1 MKRWLLLVLLV
12 VGLSAGATFLA
23 STMPTGELDTRPT
36 ARPIGDGP
44 FGKAVLDPSDPV
56 YNFGTMPYMDSDV
69 KTWIVRNEGKGDLT
83 LTKGTSTCMCTIANI
98 AEGEKSV
105 LKPGEETKINL
116 TWETKSKG
124 HFQKSATI
132 VVGNDPEVEELQFVV
147 EGNVEA
153 ALVTIP
159 AEPNIDLG
167 SLPNDGSRVVP
178 VALSSP
184 DRPELK
190 IESVKVSNPER
201 IKVTTRSLKDDERKY
216 LKMGPGYK
224 IEVEVTPGKELGSF
238 ADEVIV
244 TTDHPLQKDLTLT
257 VSGRIVGPISVVPE
271 RLRAHNISSRAGE
284 VLAASIWV
292 RGGSETNFTVE
303 SKPEALKVAVTPDDA
318 KLLSTDMGRRY
329 HLTVT
334 VPPGTLAG
342 QIRGE
347 IILKTDHPR
356 ADLVKIPVDI
366 LVQSSP

>member
-1 MKRWLLLVLLV
+1 MKRWLLLALLV
-12 VGLSAGATFLA
+12 IGLSAGATFFS
-23 STMPTGELDTRPT
+23 STMSTGDFDLRPT
-36 ARPIGDGP
+36 ARSVDDGP
-44 FGKAVLDPSDPV
+44 FGKAVLDPGAPV
-56 YNFGTMPYMDSDV
+56 YNFGTMPYMDSGV

-105 LKPGEETKINL
+105 LKPGEKTKINL

-132 VVGNDPEVEELQFVV
+132 VVGNDPDVEELQFVV
-147 EGNVEA
+147 EGTVEA

-159 AEPNIDLG
+159 AEPDIDLG
-167 SLPNDGSRVVP
+167 SLPNDGGRMVP

-190 IESVKVSNPER
+190 IESVKVGNPDR
-201 IKVTTRSLKDDERKY
+201 IKVTTRPLKDDERKY

-224 IEVEVTPGKELGSF
+224 IEIEVTPGKELGSF
-238 ADEVIV
+238 ADEVVV

-271 RLRAHNISSRAGE
+271 QLRAHDISSSAGGTL
-284 VLAASIWV
+284 VASVWV
-292 RGGSETNFTVE
+292 RGDSETNFTVG
-303 SKPEALKVAVTPDDA
+303 SKPEALKVAVAADDA
-318 KLLSTDMGRRY
+318 KLLATDKGRRY

-334 VPPGTLAG
+334 VPPGTPAG

-347 IILKTDHPR
+347 IVLKTDHPR

-366 LVQSSP
+366 LIRSTL